1 MRVGYGWLGALILA
15 LIMAMTVSAQERHG
29 TWVDEVIAVEEPS
42 SSAAILQLQIGGL
55 DVYADSIVDPEI
67 AAQVEEDAD
76 LAAVNSFGSYGEL
89 SFNPAGPIFE
99 GTGDLNPFAVPRVR
113 EAMNWLIDR
122 DHIAQEI
129 YGGMAVPKYTNLNSA
144 FPDYARLVTTV
155 RAIEREYAH
164 NPERAEQVI
173 TEEMEALG
181 AEMVGGT
188 WHFEGDPVNIVLL
201 IRNEDERMEV
211 GDYVAGLL
219 EDIGFTTTRDYR
231 TAAEASPVWFS
242 GDPEDGLFHIYT
254 GGWITTI
261 VARDE
266 ATNYDFFYTPRGLA
280 SPLWQAYTPSEEFDE
295 LADRLGRRDFRTME
309 EREELFARALE
320 LSMQDSVRVWTIDQ
334 LAIWP
339 HRADIAIT
347 ADLGGGVS
355 GGWLWHRT
363 LRKVD
368 EVGGSVTVAM
378 PSIMTEPWNP
388 IGGSN
393 WVFDRMIQR
402 ATEESP
408 RIPDPFTGLHWP
420 HRMERAEVVIE
431 EGLPVGVTHDWV
443 ELSFAPEIQVPED
456 AWADWDPVE
465 QRFITA
471 GERFPEGTTANLK
484 ATIYFPDDL
493 FETVKWHDG
502 STLSLGDLVL
512 SFILSFDRA
521 KEESAIFDE
530 AEVPAFESFMENFR
544 GLRIVSEDPLVVEWY
559 SDTFY
564 LDAEH
569 NAGFAAESFW
579 PLYSFGMGAWHN
591 LAPAIRAEEERELAF
606 TRAQAERF
614 ELEQTSFIAGP
625 SLPILDSHLSESAA
639 AGYIPYE
646 PTLGQYISAE
656 ETSQRYANL
665 QQWRDDKGHYWL
677 GVGEM
682 YLEAAFPIEGTVQ
695 LRNFDDHPDLAGRYD
710 HFIEAMIAEVDLEGP
725 GRVTIGDAAEYE
737 VFISF
742 RDEPYA
748 VEDIAEVKYLVFDAV
763 GDLVFSG
770 DAEPVADGLY
780 SFRLSEEETA
790 MLEAGANRLE
800 VAVIPLLV
808 SIPTFDSLEF
818 VTTP

>member
-1 MRVGYGWLGALILA
+1 MRVRYGWLGALILA

-42 SSAAILQLQIGGL
+42 TSAAILQLQIGGL
-55 DVYADSIVDPEI
+55 DIYADSVTDPEI
-67 AAQVEEDAD
+67 AAQVEEDPD
-76 LAAVNSFGSYGEL
+76 LAAVNSFGTYAEL

-99 GTGDLNPFAVPRVR
+99 GTGKLNPFSVPRVR

-129 YGGMAVPKYTNLNSA
+129 YGGMAVPKYTTFNSA
-144 FPDYARLVTTV
+144 FPDYARSITTA
-155 RAIEREYAH
+155 RAIESEYAH

-188 WHFEGDPVNIVLL
+188 WHYDGEPVEILLL
-201 IRNEDERMEV
+201 IRSEDERMEV

-219 EDIGFTTTRDYR
+219 EDIGFTATRDYR
-231 TAAEASPVWFS
+231 TAAEAAPVWQS
-242 GDPEDGLFHIYT
+242 ADPEEGLFHIYT
-254 GGWITTI
+254 GGWITT
-261 VARDE
+261 VVSRDQG
-266 ATNYDFFYTPRGLA
+266 TNFDFFYTPRGLPF
-280 SPLWQAYTPSEEFDE
+280 PLWQAYTPSEEFDDV
-295 LADRLGRRDFRTME
+295 ADRLLRRDFRTME
-309 EREELFARALE
+309 EREELIARALE
-320 LSMQDSVRVWTIDQ
+320 LSMKDSVRVWTIDQ

-339 HRADIAIT
+339 HRADTAIT
-347 ADLGGGVS
+347 ADLGGGIS

-363 LRKVD
+363 LQKVD

-388 IGGSN
+388 VGGSN
-393 WVFDRMIQR
+393 WVFDMMMIR
-402 ATEESP
+402 GTWDTAYV
-408 RIPDPFTGLHWP
+408 PDPFTGLHWP
-420 HRMERAEVVIE
+420 HRFERAEVVIE

-443 ELSFAPEIQVPED
+443 DLSFEPEIQVPED

-471 GERFPEGTTANLK
+471 GERFPEGTTANRK

-502 STLSLGDLVL
+502 SPLSMGDLV
-512 SFILSFDRA
+512 FAWILTFDRA

-530 AEVPAFESFMENFR
+530 AEVPAFTSFMENFR
-544 GLRIVSEDPLVVEWY
+544 GLRVVSEDPLVFEFY
-559 SDTFY
+559 SDTFF
-564 LDAEH
+564 LDAEQ
-569 NAGFAAESFW
+569 NAGFAANSFW
-579 PLYSFGMGAWHN
+579 PSYSQGTGAWHN
-591 LAPAIRAEEERELAF
+591 LALGVRAEEERQLAF
-606 TRAQAERF
+606 TSSQADRF
-614 ELEQTSFIAGP
+614 EVDRMNFIAGP
-625 SLPILDSHLSESAA
+625 SLPILDDLLSESAA

-656 ETSQRYANL
+656 EASQRYANL
-665 QQWRDDKGHYWL
+665 EQWRDDKGHYWI
-677 GVGEM
+677 GTGEL
-682 YLEAAFPIEGTVQ
+682 YIEGAFPIEGTVQ
-695 LRNFDDHPDLAGRYD
+695 LRNNYDHPDLAGRYE
-710 HFIEAMIAEVDLEGP
+710 HFIEAMIAEVELEGP

-748 VEDIAEVKYLVFDAV
+748 IEDIDEVKYLIFDAV
-763 GDLVFSG
+763 GELVFSG

-790 MLEAGANRLE
+790 MLEAGANRVE
-800 VAVIPLLV
+800 VAVVPLLV
-808 SIPTFDSLEF
+808 SIPAFDSLEF